1 MHVYMMHTYI
11 NAAQPSKLMFGQI
24 IWSVYRVNIPI
35 IEYNKWP

>member
-1 MHVYMMHTYI
+1 MMHTYI